1 MIMSSSLVILKINT
15 DTDLNEKLQ
24 NVEYEENDAFYSL
37 SFDSLEKNSGEL
49 HWTNSFKY
57 GKMNM
62 VSFLREGNYF
72 YLFTSSIDNK
82 KILTKVL
89 KYLFQED
96 ISLTVLKTPL
106 NAKLSKVDDYSNLEE
121 IDINKHFGI
130 TALFNYDGYRS
141 TIKVYTNGLIT
152 YRMTNNIE
160 VIKKI
165 IFVSKQLIE
174 ECEANV

>member
-62 VSFLREGNYF
+62 VSFLREDNYF

-106 NAKLSKVDDYSNLEE
+106 NAKLSKIDDYSNLEE